1 MKVTQIQGVT
11 IRRRTR
17 ICKWA
22 FLQVS
27 SLILWFLNT
36 FPLIMQII
44 KDKKNWETLKPIID
58 TTLDFNKRLNMQSLN
73 KIY

>member
-1 MKVTQIQGVT
+1 MKVTQIKGVT
-11 IRRRTR
+11 SRRRTH

-22 FLQVS
+22 FLQVLS
-27 SLILWFLNT
+27 FILWFLST

-44 KDKKNWETLKPIID
+44 KDKKNWETLKPIVD